1 MRSIIRGAIVLVAC
15 VSCTPS
21 AWAQNARDGVDG
33 KVRPGDK
40 LTITTRDNREIKG
53 RFLSGGDDI
62 IVLALEGSEER
73 VRWRDID
80 SVKRRRNGVLLGAI
94 IGAGAGVATGIPV
107 AMLAENEHGEG
118 AEALTSMIALGLGA
132 GIAVDALLSANRTVY
147 DRRSQTRL
155 DLLPQRGGGRVRVTL
170 TW

>member
-21 AWAQNARDGVDG
+21 AWAQNARDVVDG

-53 RFLSGGDDI
+53 RFLGSRDDVM
-62 IVLALEGSEER
+62 VLSLEGNEAQL
-73 VRWRDID
+73 RWIDID
-80 SVKRRRNGVLLGAI
+80 RVKRRRNGVLLGAI
-94 IGAGAGVATGIPV
+94 IGAGVGVWAGIGVADF
-107 AMLAENEHGEG
+107 MENKTW
-118 AEALTSMIALGLGA
+118 LTSMFALGLGT
-132 GIAVDALLSANRTVY
+132 GIAIDALLSTNRTVY
-147 DRRSQTRL
+147 DRLEQTRL
-155 DLLPQRGGGRVRVTL
+155 ELLPHKGGGGVRVTL